1 MNLSVLG
8 AIILGLVAAWLTLLL
23 VLWLIR
29 PRGVGAR
36 ELARLV
42 PDILRLV
49 RDLLV
54 DRSTPRSVRVALVV
68 LLVWL
73 ISPID
78 LVPEFI
84 PVLGPLD
91 DVIVAVVVLRYVRR
105 RLGEDELDVLRRD
118 ELRSVVGEGTPF
130 RGGQDG
136 QARRPLEIVDEDR
149 LVDVDRRLEGE
160 IPELPEALLGPLED
174 VRRIGE
180 EDAVLEAEVDV
191 LPLRSDPGEIPDATL
206 LRQRVGDPAPAGT
219 H

>member
-1 MNLSVLG
+1 MNLSILG
-8 AIILGLVAAWLTLLL
+8 AIIIGLVIAWLALLV

-49 RDLLV
+49 RDLV
-54 DRSTPRSVRVALVV
+54 TDRSAPRGVRVALVI

-105 RLGEDELDVLRRD
+105 RLGDVELRR
-118 ELRSVVGEGTPF
+118 RWRGTD
-130 RGGQDG
+130 DG
-136 QARRPLEIVDEDR
+136 YRILSAF
-149 LVDVDRRLEGE
+149 
-160 IPELPEALLGPLED
+160 LG
-174 VRRIGE
+174 R
-180 EDAVLEAEVDV
+180 A
-191 LPLRSDPGEIPDATL
+191 
-206 LRQRVGDPAPAGT
+206 
-219 H
+219 